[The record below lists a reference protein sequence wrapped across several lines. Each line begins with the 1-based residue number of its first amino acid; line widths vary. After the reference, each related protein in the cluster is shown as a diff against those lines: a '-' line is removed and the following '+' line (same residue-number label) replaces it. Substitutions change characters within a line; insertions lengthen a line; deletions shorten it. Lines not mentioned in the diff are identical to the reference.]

1 MVMDKIVFFISILA
15 CISNIGLTQN
25 AILAGQTSGNNIQYT
40 DLEPDS
46 SLIAYNPPES
56 FFLDINQDGIDDLG
70 FCGCFEGEY
79 SMYKKIYTSVES
91 INNKITLLADGS
103 IAKKLE
109 FGDSISDN
117 QNWSTNS
124 SILELAV
131 HYIRYYPPPEADSVY
146 GFRGSG
152 YLGFKI
158 EEQNETF
165 YGWINITTSQ
175 SSIQVKEMGICGL
188 TVGVLIAEKNRD
200 FQLFPNPC
208 RNELEFDIDLQ
219 NENNLSYQV
228 IDFLGSVVIVKN
240 IVEGRTKINTSELAP
255 GIYILRIVNG
265 AKLLKVE
272 KFIKQVQ

>member
-1 MVMDKIVFFISILA
+1 MKKIGFLISILA
-15 CISNIGLTQN
+15 CISNIGFAQN
-25 AILAGQTSGNNIQYT
+25 AILAGQTSGNNIHYT
-40 DLEPDS
+40 DIEPDYYLL
-46 SLIAYNPPES
+46 SLNPPER
-56 FFLDINQDGIDDLG
+56 FFIDINKDGIADLG

-91 INNKITLLADGS
+91 INNKVTILAEGA

-109 FGDSISDN
+109 FGDTISEN
-117 QNWSTNS
+117 QNWSTNG

-131 HYIRYYPPPEADSVY
+131 HYIQYYPPPESNYVY

-188 TVGVLIAEKNRD
+188 TVGILMAEENRN

-208 RNELEFDIDLQ
+208 KNELEFNIDLL
-219 NENNLSYQV
+219 NENDLCYQV
-228 IDFLGSVVIVKN
+228 IDFLGRTVITKK
-240 IVEGRTKINTSELAP
+240 IIEGRTKINTSKLAP

-265 AKLLKVE
+265 VKPIRTE
-272 KFIKQVQ
+272 KFIKQLQ